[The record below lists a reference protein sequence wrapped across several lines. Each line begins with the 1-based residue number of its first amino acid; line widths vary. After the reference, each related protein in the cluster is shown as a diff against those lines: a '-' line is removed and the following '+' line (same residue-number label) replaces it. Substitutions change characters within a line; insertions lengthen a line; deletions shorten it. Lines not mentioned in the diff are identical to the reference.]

1 MQPAK
6 REKEK
11 KREREKEREQALL
24 ICVSAPR
31 FLHLRGGNSG
41 LSKLQFV
48 SLKQLYQSTLKDEEI
63 KDRNSV
69 RKKSNSREQDDKM

>member
-1 MQPAK
+1 MQPAR

-41 LSKLQFV
+41 LSKL
-48 SLKQLYQSTLKDEEI
+48 
-63 KDRNSV
+63 
-69 RKKSNSREQDDKM
+69 

>member
-1 MQPAK
+1 MACNYYSYVWQIGKEAAEMQPAR

-41 LSKLQFV
+41 LSKL
-48 SLKQLYQSTLKDEEI
+48 
-63 KDRNSV
+63 
-69 RKKSNSREQDDKM
+69 